1 MIISHR
7 QSINANGAKATISSI
22 VALSG
27 DLKPIKGSAH
37 LDLSNT
43 GDMPLPNILI
53 TGTPGTGKTQTS
65 QLVAEKTGLRHINI
79 GNIVK
84 EQGFYEYKDED
95 FDSYI
100 LDEEKLLDYLEP
112 IMSEGG
118 NVVDFHS
125 NELFP
130 ERWFELILVLRT
142 DTRVLYDR
150 LVERGYNDKKRDENI
165 ECEIMQVVLEEARE
179 SYDENLV
186 HELDSNT
193 IDDLDANVNRV
204 VAWLDAW
211 KNDHKA

>member
-1 MIISHR
+1 
-7 QSINANGAKATISSI
+7 
-22 VALSG
+22 
-27 DLKPIKGSAH
+27 
-37 LDLSNT
+37 
-43 GDMPLPNILI
+43 MPLPNILI
-53 TGTPGTGKTQTS
+53 TGTPGTGKTETS
-65 QLVAEKTGLRHINI
+65 QRVAEKTGLRHINI

-84 EQGFYEYKDED
+84 EHGFYEYKDED

-130 ERWFELILVLRT
+130 ERWFELVLVLRT

-150 LVERGYNDKKRDENI
+150 LVERGYSDKKRDENI

-179 SYDENLV
+179 SYDENIV
-186 HELDSNT
+186 HELESNT
-193 IDDLDANVNRV
+193 IEDLDANVNRV